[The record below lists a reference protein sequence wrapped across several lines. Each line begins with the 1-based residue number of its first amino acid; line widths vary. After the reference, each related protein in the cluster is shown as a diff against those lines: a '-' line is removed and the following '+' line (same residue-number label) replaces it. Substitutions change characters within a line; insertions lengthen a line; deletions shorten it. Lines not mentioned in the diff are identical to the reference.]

1 MRHLT
6 MLALAGLSVM
16 GSAQGMLDDLS
27 EATRPIR
34 IRVRHADP
42 WAVKA
47 MLEGM
52 QITSPEISTVMAI
65 IGAPQGM
72 LQGTGK
78 PWFANGKLIVNPT
91 DNSIWFFPDKK
102 G

>member
-42 WAVKA
+42 WAIKA
-47 MLEGM
+47 MLEGI
-52 QITSPEISTVMAI
+52 QIMSPEISTVMAI
-65 IGAPQGM
+65 MGAPPGM
-72 LQGTGK
+72 GQATGK
-78 PWFANGKLIVNPT
+78 PLFSGGKLIVNPT
-91 DNSIWFFPDKK
+91 DNSIWFFPDKRP
-102 G
+102 